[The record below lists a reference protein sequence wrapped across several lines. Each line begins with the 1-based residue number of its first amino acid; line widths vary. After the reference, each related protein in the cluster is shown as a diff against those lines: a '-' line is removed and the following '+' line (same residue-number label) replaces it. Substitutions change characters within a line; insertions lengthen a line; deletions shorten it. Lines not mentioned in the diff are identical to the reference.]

1 MHRFNKLLIVLQIKS
16 KEKMKKLA
24 LMFVAMMAI
33 SFVSCDEK
41 KAEATVEEAVEA
53 VDSTAEAVVDSA
65 AAAVDSVVAAV
76 DSAVTAE

>member
-1 MHRFNKLLIVLQIKS
+1 MIVLQIKS

-41 KAEATVEEAVEA
+41 KAEATVEEAVET
-53 VDSTAEAVVDSA
+53 VDSAAEAVVDSAAAVVDSA
-65 AAAVDSVVAAV
+65 AAAVDSAAAAV
-76 DSAVTAE
+76 AE